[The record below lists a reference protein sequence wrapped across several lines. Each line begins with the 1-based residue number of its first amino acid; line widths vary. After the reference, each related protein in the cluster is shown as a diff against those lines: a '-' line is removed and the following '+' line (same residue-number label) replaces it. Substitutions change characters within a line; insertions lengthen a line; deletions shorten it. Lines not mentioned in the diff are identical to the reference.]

1 MLVRTGL
8 GVSCRWAICARIAA
22 GLRHRRRPSPLGQI
36 ADVLQARG
44 DLDEALRIRREDQLP
59 VYERLGDV
67 RARAV
72 TLGKIADV
80 LQARGDLD
88 EALRIRRE
96 EELPVFERLGGRG
109 LCVSL
114 ANLAVLLI
122 ERGRHGDAAE
132 ARRHLVRA
140 AALASQMRIPF
151 PNFLNDWL
159 ATDAGR

>member
-22 GLRHRRRPSPLGQI
+22 GLRHRRRPSPLGQ
-36 ADVLQARG
+36 
-44 DLDEALRIRREDQLP
+44 
-59 VYERLGDV
+59 
-67 RARAV
+67 
-72 TLGKIADV
+72 IADV